1 MRNLILFVLSFF
13 IFTQSYSQCNGPQS
27 FTMTPVAPAGGYL
40 PGTTVTVC
48 YTMSNYIQT
57 GSNWVE
63 GFDLNLG
70 SGWTSLTPITPP
82 SNCGGAGSG
91 GQWIWLNTSTS
102 TALPITTVGPGYFFD
117 LNSNG
122 VAGDDF
128 GDNNVGGCSWSF
140 CFTVTV
146 VNICTPQ
153 NLLIQITA
161 GSDGVWGSYT
171 STSCDVTTPFTVYS
185 GTSNPSLPTVGPI
198 NHN

>member
-1 MRNLILFVLSFF
+1 MKKLLL
-13 IFTQSYSQCNGPQS
+13 IFTLLCGNAVAQCNGAQS
-27 FTMTPVAPAGGYL
+27 FTLTPLPVGNQYL
-40 PGTTVTVC
+40 PGQVVTMC
-48 YTMSNYIQT
+48 YTMT
-57 GSNWVE
+57 GYSQAGTNWIE
-63 GFDLNLG
+63 GFDLTLG
-70 SGWTSLTPITPP
+70 PGWSNVQPATAPA
-82 SNCGGAGSG
+82 NCGGNTSG
-91 GQWIWLNTSTS
+91 GQWIWTLAANTPVG
-102 TALPITTVGPGYFFD
+102 LVGPGYFFD

-153 NLLIQITA
+153 NLSIQITA

-171 STSCDVTTPFTVYS
+171 STSCDVTTPFTVYN
-185 GTSNPSLPTVGPI
+185 GTSNPSLPTIGPI